1 MKLRLTAL
9 LLVLILVSTIMVSA
23 FATET
28 TAPASGETTPET
40 TTDATDTA
48 AKPAEE
54 TANETAPDSAEE
66 ILKED
71 PVIAVEEA
79 SPNMIMFADLAD
91 RVKKNSPS
99 YKAVQANA
107 GAIDDAQEKVAQIE
121 SGLATI
127 NANLAGIEKALAP
140 IDEAIAAIDAD
151 NTKTDEQKQAEKAPL
166 LAQKAPYLAQK
177 EILMDQKANA
187 QSGLS
192 GLSSLAGQNSTQ
204 VSASGYQVIMGCESM
219 YIALVGLEIQEDAL
233 VRQLAAL
240 DRTIAELKVRQE
252 WGQISQLQMMEAE
265 NGRASLVSGLTT
277 LRMNMTNLRMQM
289 ENLMGEKITG
299 TTEVGTLPRVTSEQL
314 AAIDLEKDL
323 KMVLRR
329 SPAVQAAED
338 QESNLYSSGMS
349 SIGGDIW
356 DGISSAAEYGVK
368 SAKLQAEMN
377 FRSLYAELMDCR
389 QVLTAAKASLE
400 VEQLAYQAEELKY
413 NKGTISKNAFLTA
426 ADELQTAKEAVLTA
440 ENNLFSTY
448 NEYNWAVKHG
458 IFM

>member
-40 TTDATDTA
+40 TADPVAEPAAATTED
-48 AKPAEE
+48 PAEE
-54 TANETAPDSAEE
+54 AAPDSAEE
-66 ILKED
+66 ILAEE
-71 PVIAVEEA
+71 PVIEVPEA
-79 SPNMIMFADLAD
+79 SRDAIMFVDLAD
-91 RVKKNSPS
+91 MVKKNSPS
-99 YKAVQANA
+99 YKALRANA
-107 GAIDDAQEKVAQIE
+107 GAIDEAADQVSDMKAQLETIQFWLTKVEEDPSLEGTEAVGFMNKAQLQT
-121 SGLATI
+121 S
-127 NANLAGIEKALAP
+127 
-140 IDEAIAAIDAD
+140 
-151 NTKTDEQKQAEKAPL
+151 QAKL
-166 LAQKAPYLAQK
+166 
-177 EILMDQKANA
+177 
-187 QSGLS
+187 QSGIS
-192 GLSSLAGQNSTQ
+192 GLSSMANQDTSQLEGGANQL
-204 VSASGYQVIMGCESM
+204 ILGCETM
-219 YIALVGLEIQEDAL
+219 YIALVGLEVQETAL
-233 VRQLAAL
+233 VRQLASL

-252 WGQISQLQMMEAE
+252 WGQISQLQLMEAE

-277 LRMNMTNLRMQM
+277 LRMNMTNLRMQL
-289 ENLMGEKITG
+289 ENMLGEDITG
-299 TTEVGTLPRVTSEQL
+299 TIEVGTLPRVTSEQL

-323 KMVLRR
+323 KLAVRR
-329 SPAVQAAED
+329 SPDVQAAES
-338 QESNLYSSGMS
+338 QEDSLYDLGLT
-349 SIGGDIW
+349 GDLW
-356 DGISSAAEYGVK
+356 DSMSSAADYGIE

-400 VEQLAYQAEELKY
+400 VEQLAYQADELKY